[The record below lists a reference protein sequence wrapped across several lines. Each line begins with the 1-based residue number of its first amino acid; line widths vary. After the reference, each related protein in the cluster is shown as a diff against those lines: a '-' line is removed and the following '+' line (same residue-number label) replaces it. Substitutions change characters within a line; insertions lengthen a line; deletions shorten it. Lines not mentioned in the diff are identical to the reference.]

1 MMTEPKE
8 KWGSR
13 IGFVLATIG
22 SAVGLGSIW
31 KFPYEVGE
39 NGGSG
44 FVLLYLAGLAL
55 IVTPLM
61 LAEFAIGRAGGRD
74 ARKSMEILAAAH
86 RAPRSWRDAGTLGV
100 VASALILSF
109 YSVVGGWALAY
120 AVETPFLGL
129 PGSGIGEAQQRFDA
143 LLGSPGRI
151 GLYHSAFMAFTA
163 VIVGRGVAAGI
174 EAAAKFLMP
183 LLVCLMLAVAAYALA
198 VGDVSRTLAY
208 LFAFDLDRMTARTAL
223 EAVGLGFFSI
233 GVGLAV
239 MATYAAYAERSIDL
253 KSAAVWAILSDTA
266 ISFLAGFAIFPIVF
280 ANGLDPASGPGL
292 MFVTLPLAFSAMPAG
307 GVVAFAFF
315 TLLFVAALVSAI
327 SMLEMP
333 VAFAHSTFGW
343 SRRKA
348 VAVSAA
354 AIWLAGFLSVFSFNL
369 WRDWFPLSAYPIFAS
384 STFFDLI
391 DYLTSSIMLPLGGL
405 AISVFAGWVLPREV
419 LKDALGLGGPAST
432 ILYVLLRY
440 VVPPILL
447 AVTAAPLIFAGR

>member
-1 MMTEPKE
+1 MTEPKE

-86 RAPRSWRDAGTLGV
+86 RAPRSWRAAGTLGV

-129 PGSGIGEAQQRFDA
+129 PGSGIDEVNARFDA
-143 LLGSPGRI
+143 LLGSPRHLGV
-151 GLYHSAFMAFTA
+151 YHTIFMALAA

-174 EAAAKFLMP
+174 ESAAKFLMP

-198 VGDVSRTLAY
+198 VGDVSRTLTY
-208 LFAFDLDRMTARTAL
+208 LFSFDLARMTPRTVL

-239 MATYAAYAERSIDL
+239 MVTYAAYAEKNIDL
-253 KSAAVWAILSDTA
+253 TAAAVAAIVSDTA

-292 MFVTLPLAFSAMPAG
+292 MFVTLPLAFSAMPMG

-315 TLLFVAALVSAI
+315 ALLFVAALTSAI

-333 VAFAHSTFGW
+333 VAFAHSSLGW
-343 SRRKA
+343 SRRQA
-348 VAVSAA
+348 VVVSAS

-391 DYLTSSIMLPLGGL
+391 DYLTSSILLPIGGL
-405 AISVFAGWVLPREV
+405 AISIFAGWVLPRAL
-419 LKDALGLGGPAST
+419 LKEALGLGDATST
-432 ILYVLLRY
+432 ALHVLLRY
-440 VVPPILL
+440 VVPPTIL
-447 AVTAAPLIFAGR
+447 AVTVAPLISAGR

>member
-1 MMTEPKE
+1 MADAKE
-8 KWGSR
+8 KWSSQL
-13 IGFVLATIG
+13 GFILATIG

-44 FVLLYLAGLAL
+44 FVLLYLAGLA
-55 IVTPLM
+55 VVVAPLM
-61 LAEFAIGRAGGRD
+61 LAEFAIGRAGRRD
-74 ARKSMEILAAAH
+74 ARKSMEALAVAH
-86 RAPRSWRDAGTLGV
+86 RASPSWRAAGTLGV
-100 VASALILSF
+100 VASTLILSF

-120 AVETPFLGL
+120 AVETPFIGL
-129 PGSGIGEAQQRFDA
+129 PGAGIDEARSRFDA
-143 LLGSPGRI
+143 MLGSPRHI
-151 GLYHSAFMAFTA
+151 GLYHTVFMALTA
-163 VIVGRGVAAGI
+163 AIVGRGVAAGI
-174 EAAAKFLMP
+174 ESAAKFLMP

-198 VGDVSRTLAY
+198 VGDVSRTLTY
-208 LFAFDLDRMTARTAL
+208 LFAFDPARLTARMAL
-223 EAVGLGFFSI
+223 EAIGLGFFSI

-239 MATYAAYAERSIDL
+239 MVTYAAYAETRIGLTSV
-253 KSAAVWAILSDTA
+253 AVWAILSDTA

-292 MFVTLPLAFSAMPAG
+292 MFVTLPLAFSAMPLG
-307 GVVAFAFF
+307 GFVAFAFF

-333 VAFAHSTFGW
+333 VAFAHSSLGW
-343 SRRKA
+343 SRRRA
-348 VAVSAA
+348 VVVSAS

-405 AISVFAGWVLPREV
+405 AISVFAGWVLPRS
-419 LKDALGLGGPAST
+419 LLSDALGLGETTST
-432 ILYVLLRY
+432 ALHVLLRY
-440 VVPPILL
+440 VVPPIIL
-447 AVTAAPLIFAGR
+447 AVTVAPLILAGP